1 MKNVLKIYVVLAAC
15 VAIPL
20 FASADTKVCDNFSDS
35 TWIQW
40 FADSLDLNAEISE
53 MRNEYLFCRL
63 ESDRYEEF
71 LSFLFSAKGK
81 IGLEKIARELK
92 NPVNDGIDIDKCINK
107 ITFSHV
113 DTQFLEWLIAQLAG
127 EVKHIKTKSYEGY
140 LFPGN
145 LRIGVFPRIN
155 GCDLSTEQIQ
165 KAEEILAAHFIEI
178 KGLCHHNEVTNKSSL
193 KTYKRQYWGSI
204 DERGHIIVNMQL
216 IKKSLAKQI
225 QLENEKGLVS
235 ICDGGCEII
244 QVEVDLND
252 GTYHIVPNGYA

>member
-35 TWIQW
+35 IWIQW

-113 DTQFLEWLIAQLAG
+113 DTQFQEWLIAQLAG
-127 EVKHIKTKSYEGY
+127 EVKRIKTESYEGY
-140 LFPGN
+140 SFPEHHPICG
-145 LRIGVFPRIN
+145 FPRID
-155 GCDLSTEQIQ
+155 GCNLTLGQIQ
-165 KAEEILAAHFIEI
+165 KAEKILAAHISKVKNRCAPNDVQI
-178 KGLCHHNEVTNKSSL
+178 NESTL
-193 KTYKRQYWGSI
+193 KTYIRQYWGSI

-216 IKKSLAKQI
+216 IKNSSI
-225 QLENEKGLVS
+225 HDMNIEKGIVWV
-235 ICDGGCEII
+235 CDGGCAFIDVTI
-244 QVEVDLND
+244 DLNN
-252 GTYHIVPNGYA
+252 GKYVITPHGYA